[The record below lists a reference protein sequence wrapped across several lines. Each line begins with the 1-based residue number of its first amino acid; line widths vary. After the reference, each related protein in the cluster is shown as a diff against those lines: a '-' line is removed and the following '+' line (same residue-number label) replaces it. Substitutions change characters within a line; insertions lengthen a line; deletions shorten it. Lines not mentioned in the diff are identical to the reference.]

1 VSLVGNIFCT
11 SPLISVE
18 QAALFLLIGG
28 PMTFRP
34 ILRRL
39 PRNARGFTM
48 VEMAFVFAI
57 VGIMAL
63 MVMPRIQ
70 RVLQASQVSRAAA
83 TVATDLE
90 RAFTLAGR
98 YRKPMRL
105 ACVCGSGTYTVADR
119 TGGTVRLARNLV
131 NGGELGTMTLTFSET
146 PVDIFPSGVVS
157 IAGPPFVVRVTSGL
171 STRGI
176 TMTTA
181 GQVRI
186 VP

>member
-1 VSLVGNIFCT
+1 LCFKELEPDAT
-11 SPLISVE
+11 TAP
-18 QAALFLLIGG
+18 FLL
-28 PMTFRP
+28 
-34 ILRRL
+34 LRGSMSTRL
-39 PRNARGFTM
+39 IPGRKLQRRYGFTL
-48 VEMAFVFAI
+48 VEMVFVFAI

-70 RVLQASQVSRAAA
+70 QVLQASQVSRAAA

-90 RAFTLAGR
+90 RAFTMAGR

-105 ACVCGSGTYTVADR
+105 SCVCGSGTYTVADR
-119 TGGTVRLARNLV
+119 TGGTVRLSRNLL
-131 NGGELGTMTLTFSET
+131 NGGELGRMTLTFSET

-157 IAGPPFVVRVTSGL
+157 IATPPLTVRITSGI
-171 STRGI
+171 STRGV

-186 VP
+186 IP